1 MKNVITLKG
10 SDLALRS
17 PGGWRINW
25 AQSFMSTASWA
36 GAAGSPS
43 SYPASSPKPHPD
55 PTTQSS
61 PPRPRLL
68 LVEDD
73 PVSAKSLQLLL
84 AGQGF
89 DVVIAGTLAEAV
101 PLLFT
106 SPTHA
111 LIDLMLPDGDGASIL
126 RTIRDKNLPI
136 WVGVITGV
144 SDPARLGLLNALQP
158 KLLLQKPIDLP
169 ALFRALK

>member
-1 MKNVITLKG
+1 
-10 SDLALRS
+10 
-17 PGGWRINW
+17 
-25 AQSFMSTASWA
+25 
-36 GAAGSPS
+36 
-43 SYPASSPKPHPD
+43 
-55 PTTQSS
+55 
-61 PPRPRLL
+61 
-68 LVEDD
+68 
-73 PVSAKSLQLLL
+73 L

-89 DVVIAGTLAEAV
+89 DVVIAGTLAEAF

-111 LIDLMLPDGDGASIL
+111 LVDLMLPDGDGASIL
-126 RTIRDKNLPI
+126 KTIREKNLPI

-158 KLLLQKPIDLP
+158 KLLLHKPIDLT